1 MKSSEVIKGARD
13 RFRAEPDTIYAKHI
27 LEPIFEFNCRYNF
40 APLIAAHRA
49 WLTMLAER
57 NIVPRS
63 SAAQIFVALDD
74 IEKTGPDAC
83 RPFDAALDFYY
94 LQMERA
100 ITQRVPAG
108 EAIVGNLN
116 LGRTRPE
123 PLARMAIRDLILKTL
138 DGVLLTR

>member
-1 MKSSEVIKGARD
+1 MQQNSASQPIKGARD
-13 RFRAEPDTIYAKHI
+13 RFRAEPDATYAKHI

-49 WLTMLAER
+49 WLTMLVER
-57 NIVPRS
+57 NIVPRA
-63 SAAQIFVALDD
+63 SAAQIFRALDD

-100 ITQRVPAG
+100 ITQRVPG
-108 EAIVGNLN
+108 GKAIVGNLT
-116 LGRTRPE
+116 LARTRPE
-123 PLARMAIRDLILKTL
+123 PLARTAIRDLLLKTL
-138 DGVLLTR
+138 D